1 MRIIFVSIFA
11 IIINTSVA
19 YCKIAAV
26 IGDPI
31 TGKIFFEVNK
41 DTKNYP
47 ASLTKMMT
55 IYIIFDFLEKK
66 NITFEEKVK
75 FSKYASSQQPSKLN
89 IPQGKSITVEEIIEG
104 LIIKSGNDAAVAIA
118 EKISG
123 SEKKFVKLMNKYAKK
138 LNMINTNFSNP
149 NGLPSRNNLSTAY
162 DMFLLSSSLYND
174 FPSYRH
180 YFNKTKTTINGV
192 SYKTHN
198 KLVLKYEHYK
208 GIKTGYIRKSGFQI
222 SLLGIFDEKPIVG
235 IYFGGNT
242 AKERND
248 KIHFLMKK
256 IVKENLKNPEIQ
268 SSTSNKV
275 NKKYTVQTSSF
286 RDLKKSKIF
295 ILSLLKNNKI
305 KDFKHIH
312 HNIEKNGKY
321 FVTKTEKLSFIE
333 AKKFCDKLKSSQLD
347 CFIKGN

>member
-55 IYIIFDFLEKK
+55 VYIIFDFLEKK

-198 KLVLKYEHYK
+198 KLVLKHKYYK

-286 RDLKKSKIF
+286 RDLKKYKIF

-312 HNIEKNGKY
+312 HNIEKKGKY

>member
-1 MRIIFVSIFA
+1 MLAALNEIEMA
-11 IIINTSVA
+11 
-19 YCKIAAV
+19 KIEIYTAV
-26 IGDPI
+26 DCPFCRRAV
-31 TGKIFFEVNK
+31 KLL
-41 DTKNYP
+41 
-47 ASLTKMMT
+47 AS
-55 IYIIFDFLEKK
+55 K

-198 KLVLKYEHYK
+198 KLVLKHKYYK

-312 HNIEKNGKY
+312 HNIEKKGKY